1 MDQIKIQGSRDPL
14 EGIIPIS
21 GSKNAV
27 LPLMAASL
35 LTQHTLQLVNV
46 PALHDVETLTGLLSL
61 LGVTVQRAGSS
72 MTLSAKE
79 ICTTHAPYDHVRKMR
94 ASVLVLGPLL
104 ARQGHATVSLPGGC
118 AIGARP
124 VDLHIQGLEALGAT
138 IWLEN
143 GYIHATTPTG
153 GLPGGSF
160 TFPKISVTGSA
171 NLILAS
177 TLSSGISILSNVA
190 QEPEII
196 SLVECLQKM
205 GAQIEGLGS
214 STLTIY
220 GQSSLSGALH
230 RVIAD
235 RIELG
240 SYMIAALIT
249 RGKILFSGASLDLL
263 PSFVDVLR
271 KAGADIFED
280 HQGIHVSCSGP
291 IQGVDCET
299 NPFPGFPTDLQA
311 QMMALLSVAQGA
323 SRVTESIF
331 ENRFMHVP
339 EFNRMGASISV
350 QGNTAFIKGVPE
362 ISGAPVM
369 ATDLR
374 ASMGLVLAALVAQG
388 ETTINR
394 VYHLDRGY
402 ENPEEKLSKCGA
414 RIQRIHAC
422 PKHIQEETDKAV
434 MTGM

>member
-1 MDQIKIQGSRDPL
+1 
-14 EGIIPIS
+14 
-21 GSKNAV
+21 
-27 LPLMAASL
+27 
-35 LTQHTLQLVNV
+35 
-46 PALHDVETLTGLLSL
+46 
-61 LGVTVQRAGSS
+61 
-72 MTLSAKE
+72 
-79 ICTTHAPYDHVRKMR
+79 
-94 ASVLVLGPLL
+94 
-104 ARQGHATVSLPGGC
+104 
-118 AIGARP
+118 
-124 VDLHIQGLEALGAT
+124 
-138 IWLEN
+138 
-143 GYIHATTPTG
+143 
-153 GLPGGSF
+153 
-160 TFPKISVTGSA
+160 
-171 NLILAS
+171 
-177 TLSSGISILSNVA
+177 
-190 QEPEII
+190 
-196 SLVECLQKM
+196 
-205 GAQIEGLGS
+205 
-214 STLTIY
+214 
-220 GQSSLSGALH
+220 
-230 RVIAD
+230 
-235 RIELG
+235 
-240 SYMIAALIT
+240 MIAALIT

-263 PSFVDVLR
+263 PSFVEVLG

-280 HQGIHVSCSGP
+280 HQGIHVSCGGP

-323 SRVTESIF
+323 SRITESIF